1 MRAGLRRKRLS
12 WAILVATLI
21 GATTSVPAFPDE
33 GLRTPRSNDDFQKW
47 GKDPF
52 LHPPDPSSVEGESSA
67 SLVELRGVISGP
79 SGVVAILNHHVVR
92 VGDRVNG
99 EIVADITPNAI
110 VLRRGEQVRRVVIR
124 SFALP

>member
-1 MRAGLRRKRLS
+1 MKSGLKRKRLG
-12 WAILVATLI
+12 WVILVATLI
-21 GATTSVPAFPDE
+21 GATTSVPAFSDE
-33 GLRTPRSNDDFQKW
+33 VRGTPRSNNDLQKW

-52 LHPPDPSSVEGESSA
+52 LHSPDPSSVEGESAA

-79 SGVVAILNHHVVR
+79 NGVVAILNHHIVR

-99 EIVADITPNAI
+99 EIVADITPNAV
-110 VLRRGEQVRRVVIR
+110 VLKRGEQVRRVVIR

>member
-1 MRAGLRRKRLS
+1 MKVGLKKKRWY

-33 GLRTPRSNDDFQKW
+33 GLRTPRWNDDLQQW

-52 LHPPDPSSVEGESSA
+52 LHPPDPSSVEGESSG
-67 SLVELRGVISGP
+67 SFVELRGVISGP
-79 SGVVAILNHHVVR
+79 SGVVAILNHRIVR

-110 VLRRGEQVRRVVIR
+110 VLKRGEQVRRVVIR